1 MEILKNIAADFEQPL
16 GYLAVILGILLL
28 LILAAVIT
36 RKHKAAFKKLRTE
49 KRWMYLLFLIYVAVL
64 LQTAFFSREPGSRTG
79 VDLTLFETWGTTPI
93 EHAYFIENILMYLPF
108 GILAP
113 LGWKWMQKGWRCVL
127 LGCCSSMLLEF
138 CQYLTQRGYCQLDD
152 VLTNTIGAWI
162 GWCIWKTGKLVHEHW
177 SGQLMNHENKG

>member
-1 MEILKNIAADFEQPL
+1 METLKNIAVDFEQPL
-16 GYLAVILGILLL
+16 GYLAVILGILL
-28 LILAAVIT
+28 ILTVTAVIT
-36 RKHKAAFKKLRTE
+36 RTHKTAIKKLRTG
-49 KRWMYLLFLIYVAVL
+49 KRWICLLFLIYVAVL
-64 LQTAFFSREPGSRTG
+64 LQTAFFSREPGSRSG

-113 LGWKWMQKGWRCVL
+113 MIWKRMRNGWWCVL
-127 LGCCSSMLLEF
+127 AGGCSSMLLEF

-162 GWCIWKTGKLVHEHW
+162 GWEIWKTGKRICKK
-177 SGQLMNHENKG
+177 KGKRIKEQDE